1 MAPRTYSEEF
11 KRNAVDMVRGGR
23 RINDV
28 AAELDMPRGTLWDWV
43 KAAEVPIP
51 TEPPKPPASPSK
63 PLTNTPQSFVPE
75 ATYQAALDQITK
87 VVQEDRMLG
96 EAAP

>member
-28 AAELDMPRGTLWDWV
+28 AADLDMPRGTLW
-43 KAAEVPIP
+43 
-51 TEPPKPPASPSK
+51 
-63 PLTNTPQSFVPE
+63 
-75 ATYQAALDQITK
+75 
-87 VVQEDRMLG
+87 G
-96 EAAP
+96 